1 MKLDNIIQTLLPHD
15 EKFYHYFEES
25 AQILFDASLL
35 LKKFASV
42 TAEERKTLSQ
52 EISEHEHRA
61 DTVAHKV
68 FAELSATF
76 VTPFDREDIHHLAS
90 ALDDIMDFLD
100 GSAHRFILYKIKE
113 CPPEMATLIET
124 LHLSI
129 AELLKGVKMLRDF
142 RNSEPLQKVIHKIND
157 YENQADRIFEEA
169 IAKLFEEETNAI
181 QVIKLK
187 EVYVGLETATDKCE
201 DAANVLETLLIKHG

>member
-42 TAEERKTLSQ
+42 TSEERKTLSQ

-90 ALDDIMDFLD
+90 ALDDILDFLD

-113 CPPEMATLIET
+113 CPPEMGQLIET

-129 AELLKGVKMLRDF
+129 AELVKGKNLGFARSA
-142 RNSEPLQKVIHKIND
+142 RE
-157 YENQADRIFEEA
+157 
-169 IAKLFEEETNAI
+169 
-181 QVIKLK
+181 
-187 EVYVGLETATDKCE
+187 
-201 DAANVLETLLIKHG
+201 VLERIANTDDSHSISRAAFLALEAVRQTGQAAEEKTLDDQIGRAHV